1 MDKLH
6 FDRLRKQEHYSDTT
20 YFMTGESSPSR
31 KSTQKL
37 TASIRLTS
45 CASVAGTERGAYLL
59 YTDQSRPRNQGLN
72 PHRSASS
79 YIVILGII
87 MEHYPESHHSHEI
100 RVRSYRRS
108 DWKSITHLQLDHL
121 EEVSLGAW
129 HGKELFLG
137 DELGEHRLQQ
147 RLQLLEVRGQSG
159 KLGEGV

>member
-1 MDKLH
+1 MDYILIDCAKKLIKSMYYFSTH
-6 FDRLRKQEHYSDTT
+6 
-20 YFMTGESSPSR
+20 FMTGESSPSR

-87 MEHYPESHHSHEI
+87 MEHYPESH
-100 RVRSYRRS
+100 
-108 DWKSITHLQLDHL
+108 D
-121 EEVSLGAW
+121 
-129 HGKELFLG
+129 
-137 DELGEHRLQQ
+137 
-147 RLQLLEVRGQSG
+147 
-159 KLGEGV
+159 